1 VTSSVDQQS
10 GLLALIQ
17 AALPLDVLLARQS
30 AHGANKLSDL
40 ASPGNR
46 LGAIAPVPEIVPVT
60 LPRPRRSSAVHP
72 ASTVWHCCLLARLPG
87 RAAVGTG
94 ISG

>member
-1 VTSSVDQQS
+1 MVAGPCRLYRRPARITLRWDRGFLLRHVGAEAAVVYQQS

-17 AALPLDVLLARQS
+17 AAAPLDLLLARQS

-46 LGAIAPVPEIVPVT
+46 LGAVSAMLKGVPVT
-60 LPRPRRSSAVHP
+60 LRRPRR
-72 ASTVWHCCLLARLPG
+72 
-87 RAAVGTG
+87 
-94 ISG
+94 